1 MSDWRNVCP
10 CCLRELP
17 AKARLC
23 PEHGEPP
30 DPAVGAVLENSYR
43 IARLLTS
50 GGMGRIYL
58 GEDLRLGR
66 RVAVKILRPGHDADP
81 DLVHRFQRE
90 ARAIAALDHQN
101 VVTIHDVRTLE
112 ENDLCLVMEY
122 LEGESLSGR
131 LARAGPLPLS
141 AAMRILSQAA
151 KALGAA
157 HARGLVH
164 RDVTPDNIM
173 LVQRDGRD
181 DFVKILD
188 FGLVKAK
195 VGGFSGVYSTAEGA
209 VLGTPAYM
217 APEQV
222 RSGRVDHRADVYGLG
237 MVAYAMVCGEPA
249 YKGNPT
255 AVAMAHVLRTPA
267 PPRSRRPDLPVGA
280 EQAILRCLEKDPEH
294 RFVAVEEFSA
304 MFSRAIL
311 DSSRDVQAFRDPD
324 DGDTASALPDHVR
337 EHAVGTAATT
347 ANPVPESIRG
357 ISLDDD
363 EDDDE
368 PPPAADDVTVRSPIP
383 ALLRDLDLGDD

>member
-1 MSDWRNVCP
+1 MSEWRNICP

-17 AKARLC
+17 GEARLC

-30 DPAVGAVLENSYR
+30 DPLVGAELDRSYR

-66 RVAVKILRPGHDADP
+66 RVAVKILRPGHDADA
-81 DLVHRFQRE
+81 DLVHRFLRE
-90 ARAIAALDHQN
+90 ARAIATLDHQN
-101 VVTIHDVRTLE
+101 VVTVFDVRTLDGGE
-112 ENDLCLVMEY
+112 LCIVLEY
-122 LEGESLSGR
+122 LVGESLSDR
-131 LARAGPLPLS
+131 ISKSGPLPLS
-141 AAMRILSQAA
+141 SVMRILSQAA

-173 LVQRDGRD
+173 LVNRDGRD

-195 VGGFSGVYSTAEGA
+195 LGGFSGVHSTAEGA

-222 RSGRVDHRADVYGLG
+222 RSREVDHRADVYGLG
-237 MVAYAMVCGEPA
+237 MVAYSMVCGGPA
-249 YKGNPT
+249 YTGNPT
-255 AVAMAHVLRTPA
+255 AVAMAHVIQTPA
-267 PPRSRRPDLPVGA
+267 PPRSRRPDLPVEA
-280 EQAILRCLEKDPEH
+280 EHAILRCLEKDPDD

-304 MFSRAIL
+304 TFSRAVI

-324 DGDTASALPDHVR
+324 DPVDQAGMPEHVR
-337 EHAVGTAATT
+337 EHAVGTAPTT
-347 ANPVPESIRG
+347 TTPIPETLRNASL
-357 ISLDDD
+357 LDDD
-363 EDDDE
+363 DEVFDDE
-368 PPPAADDVTVRSPIP
+368 HDATVRAPIP
-383 ALLRDLDLGDD
+383 AFLRDLDLGDD